1 MITIFNRLENWRK
14 ERGLDLSQG
23 FGFDLDKQVSF
34 ITEEVTEYLRA
45 ENEYEE
51 VDALCD
57 IMVFCINGSSLLV
70 DPKSRYEFVD
80 INSDVSIY
88 DIFEQLSSIKSM
100 GDQTHHSFFNCID
113 TCRVILRDMGYD
125 LNKCMDET
133 LKEIESRRGGFNS
146 ISGKWEK
153 FKDEESKK
161 LWYKADYSKCKSLST
176 GSEG

>member
-1 MITIFNRLENWRK
+1 MLTIFNRLENWRK

-45 ENEYEE
+45 EDEQEE

-57 IMVFCINGSSLLV
+57 IMVFCINGASLLV
-70 DPKSRYEFVD
+70 DIKSSYEFV
-80 INSDVSIY
+80 NFKNDVTIY
-88 DIFEQLSSIKSM
+88 TIFKQLNEIQSL
-100 GDQTHHSFFNCID
+100 TTPTEHFLFNCID
-113 TCRVILRDMGYD
+113 ICRIILRNMGYE

-133 LKEIESRRGGFNS
+133 LKEIESRRGDFNS

-176 GSEG
+176 DSVA